1 MPDNNR
7 AGTPAPHLTP
17 DQTPDLSPETPNVVS
32 QHFRVPDA
40 ADFTAPAAGHSPR
53 ILLLYGS
60 LRERSFSRLV
70 VEESARLLG
79 AMGVEARIFNPSGLP
94 LPDDGVDETH
104 PKVAELRELMTWS
117 EGQVWCSPER
127 HGAMT
132 GIMKA
137 QIDWV
142 PLSLGAVR
150 PTQGKTLAVMQV
162 CGGSQSF
169 NAVNQ
174 MRVLGR
180 WMRMITIPNQSS
192 VAKAFTEFDDNDRMK
207 PSPYYNRIVDVL
219 EELVKFTLLT
229 RGNSDYLTDR
239 YSERVETGEELIA
252 RVNQTKL

>member
-1 MPDNNR
+1 MSKD
-7 AGTPAPHLTP
+7 
-17 DQTPDLSPETPNVVS
+17 DTPNVEAE
-32 QHFRVPDA
+32 HFRVPA
-40 ADFTAPAAGHSPR
+40 ASDFNMSETAHPPR

-60 LRERSFSRLV
+60 LRPRSFSRLV
-70 VEESARLLG
+70 VEESARLLE
-79 AMGVEARIFNPSGLP
+79 AMGAEARIFNPSGLP
-94 LPDDGVDETH
+94 LPDDNADEAH

-127 HGAMT
+127 HGSMT

-169 NAVNQ
+169 NVVSQ
-174 MRVLGR
+174 LRQLGR

-192 VAKAFTEFDDNDRMK
+192 VAKAFNEFDDDNCMK

-229 RGNSDYLTDR
+229 RGNSGYLTDR
-239 YSERVETGEELIA
+239 YSERVETGEQLIA